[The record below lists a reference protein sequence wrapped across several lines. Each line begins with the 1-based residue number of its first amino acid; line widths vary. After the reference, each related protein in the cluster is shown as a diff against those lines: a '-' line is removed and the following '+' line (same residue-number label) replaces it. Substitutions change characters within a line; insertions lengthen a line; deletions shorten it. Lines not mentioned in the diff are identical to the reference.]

1 MRWQRDNLVLTD
13 EPTKTIIEDTHAM
26 LQATYWSHKRSLEVV
41 EKAIA
46 NSLCFVLL
54 FGEKQVG
61 FARLITDY
69 ATTSW
74 LADVILA
81 DELQGNGIGT
91 WMMECVM
98 RHPAVADTQFVLQ
111 TGSAHAFYERL
122 GFAGNDAL
130 MSTPV
135 DYLTST

>member
-1 MRWQRDNLVLTD
+1 MKWQRDDLVLTD
-13 EPTKTIIEDTHAM
+13 EPTETIVADTHAM
-26 LQATYWSHKRSLEVV
+26 LQTTYWSHKRSLDVV

-54 FGEKQVG
+54 SGERQVG
-61 FARLITDY
+61 FARLVTDY

-91 WMMECVM
+91 WMMDCVM
-98 RHPAVADTQFVLQ
+98 QHPAVAGTQFVLQ

-122 GFAGNDAL
+122 GFGGNEAL

-135 DYLTST
+135 DYLP

>member
-1 MRWQRDNLVLTD
+1 MRWQRDDLVLTD
-13 EPTKTIIEDTHAM
+13 EPTPTIVKDTHAM
-26 LQATYWSHKRSLEVV
+26 LQTTYWSHKRSLDVV

-54 FGEKQVG
+54 RDDKQVG

-81 DELQGNGIGT
+81 DELQGCGVGT
-91 WMMECVM
+91 WMMQCVIQ
-98 RHPAVADTQFVLQ
+98 HPDVAETQFVLQ
-111 TGSAHAFYERL
+111 TGSAHTFYERL
-122 GFAGNDAL
+122 GFAGNEAL

-135 DYLTST
+135 DYLPSA